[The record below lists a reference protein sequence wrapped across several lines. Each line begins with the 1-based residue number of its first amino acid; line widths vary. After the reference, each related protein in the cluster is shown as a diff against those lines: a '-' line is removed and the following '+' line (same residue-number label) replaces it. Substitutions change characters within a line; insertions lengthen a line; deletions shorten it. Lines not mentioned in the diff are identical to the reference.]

1 MNKIGIIGSG
11 AMGSGIGYVTA
22 AAGYQTGLYDPYPEM
37 LEKARAYHKRLVDRS
52 VEKGR
57 LTLEAANSYWGRV
70 VYTEDI
76 ATVLHDADLVIESV
90 PEKMAL
96 KKEVLQQV
104 EQVAPPTAVL
114 GSNTSSLPIA
124 ELASAVSD
132 PGRVIGTH
140 FFNPAPVMKLVEVV
154 VGLDTRPETVDTIV
168 EFVKSIG
175 KEAVVVKD
183 LPGFVTTR
191 VGMMLIA
198 EAILAYQE
206 GITEKEDLDKAIKMG
221 YNHPMGPLAL
231 ADLVGLDVVLH
242 VLDALFENYKD
253 PRYRAPILLRKMVQ
267 AGRLGRKTG
276 EGFYQYDQAAS

>member
-1 MNKIGIIGSG
+1 MDKVTIVGSG
-11 AMGSGIGYVTA
+11 TMGGGIGHVTA
-22 AAGYQTGLYDPYPEM
+22 TAGYQTSLYDPYPEM
-37 LEKARAYHKRLVDRS
+37 LEKARAYHKKLVDRA

-57 LTLEAANSYWGRV
+57 LTLEAAHDYWGRV
-70 VYTEDI
+70 AYTGDL
-76 ATVLHDADLVIESV
+76 AMALHETDMVIEAA
-90 PEKMAL
+90 PEKMEL
-96 KKEVLQQV
+96 KKDLFQRV
-104 EQVAPPTAVL
+104 EELVTPNIIL
-114 GSNTSSLPIA
+114 GSNTSSLPIT

-132 PGRVIGTH
+132 PGRVIGIH
-140 FFNPAPVMKLVEVV
+140 LFNPAPVMKLVEIV
-154 VGLDTRPETVDTIV
+154 VGLNTRQETVDAVV

-175 KEAVVVKD
+175 KEAVIVKD

-191 VGMMLIA
+191 VGIMQVS

-206 GITEKEDLDKAIKMG
+206 GIAEKEALDKAMKLG
-221 YNHPMGPLAL
+221 YNLPMGPLAL

-276 EGFYQYDQAAS
+276 EGFYKYE

>member
-1 MNKIGIIGSG
+1 VNKIGIIGSG

-22 AAGYQTGLYDPYPEM
+22 VAGYQTGLYDPHPEM

-57 LTLEAANSYWGRV
+57 LTPEAANSYWGRV

-76 ATVLHDADLVIESV
+76 ATVLHDADLVIEAV

-96 KKEVLQQV
+96 KKEVLQQA
-104 EQVAPPTAVL
+104 EQVAPPMAVL

-140 FFNPAPVMKLVEVV
+140 FFNPVPVMKLVEVV

-168 EFVKSIG
+168 EFVKSLD
-175 KEAVVVKD
+175 KETVIVKD

-191 VGMMLIA
+191 VGMMLVA